1 MNLSYLPI
9 FGEESRFSSK
19 SSLYLYGE
27 HPWDLE
33 QQVRSITAITST
45 SYSHAPQSPY
55 LSRYHPG
62 LDFFN
67 LNLNNDFSAFHGQ
80 TLIEQAEF
88 ANDAIRSIRPQ
99 YSSTRPFISPDHR
112 TFHG

>member
-1 MNLSYLPI
+1 MVNILGIWSNRSPVVFI
-9 FGEESRFSSK
+9 PGNAGSFR
-19 SSLYLYGE
+19 
-27 HPWDLE
+27 
-33 QQVRSITAITST
+33 QVRSITAITST